1 MLVHE
6 VACVEV
12 LYGHTQLGVQ
22 RGWMAL
28 LGSVCAMALS
38 RLDRGPAVHT
48 CLKFALAVTQGSSTC
63 LRSSPCA
70 ESQHSNLCA
79 AVPSDLLHYFFF
91 GLFKLSSLFLGQRK
105 SQSCSGLGGWVT
117 PPAGSSHD
125 PIAGISVTTHTRRP
139 LHLRSSVAFR
149 EPAERFSCLTVHS
162 HLAHGFPGAQRV
174 VGPPRGPGVQ
184 LRPPTCGRVKGAGG
198 VLVRGVAFMGQRGD
212 CLMGCTGWS
221 KQSCGTLVCS
231 VSA

>member
-79 AVPSDLLHYFFF
+79 AVLSDLLHYFFLDF
-91 GLFKLSSLFLGQRK
+91 LIKLIISRTAEEPVLLRAWWLGHPSR
-105 SQSCSGLGGWVT
+105 W
-117 PPAGSSHD
+117 
-125 PIAGISVTTHTRRP
+125 
-139 LHLRSSVAFR
+139 
-149 EPAERFSCLTVHS
+149 
-162 HLAHGFPGAQRV
+162 
-174 VGPPRGPGVQ
+174 Q
-184 LRPPTCGRVKGAGG
+184 LP
-198 VLVRGVAFMGQRGD
+198 
-212 CLMGCTGWS
+212 
-221 KQSCGTLVCS
+221 
-231 VSA
+231 